1 MTLSPSFGQ
10 SVFHHSSLGKTL
22 AVVVTYH
29 IGESIKDTL
38 KSIKQQVDGIIIV
51 DNGSS
56 EETLAILR
64 SITSDEPDTYH
75 LIERTENNL
84 AAAQNMGIAAAKEA
98 GAAWVVLSDHDS
110 IFDPDMVANLAKVF
124 QSLADTK
131 IALLAPS
138 FHDRHSERGPR
149 YLRTW
154 GKWLFKWGGFGD
166 QPYLDDVMC
175 AIASGSL
182 ISMKALDDVGNMDE
196 SYAID
201 DVDREFSLRL
211 ITKGY
216 EIVAVKNALLYHQI
230 GHCKDHNVMGM
241 RVTTSNHC
249 ADRRY
254 TIYRNRIRNWKRY
267 GKQLPGFVLF
277 DMLAIGIDKMRILIC
292 EKHKLAKYRAI
303 LRGILDG
310 LKSKS

>member
-1 MTLSPSFGQ
+1 MTLSPAFGQ
-10 SVFHHSSLGKTL
+10 SVLHHPSLGKTL
-22 AVVVTYH
+22 AVVVTFH
-29 IGESIKDTL
+29 IGDSIKTTL
-38 KSIKQQVDGIIIV
+38 SSIKQQVDGVIV
-51 DNGSS
+51 LDNGSS

-64 SITSDEPDTYH
+64 SITSAEPDAYH

-110 IFDPDMVANLAKVF
+110 IFDPDMVANLARAY
-124 QSLADTK
+124 QSLANSK
-131 IALLAPS
+131 IALLAPA
-138 FHDRHSERGPR
+138 FYDRHSERGPR
-149 YLRTW
+149 YLRTR
-154 GKWLFKWGGFGD
+154 GKWLFKWSGFGN

-216 EIVAVKNALLYHQI
+216 KIVAVRNALLYHQI

-241 RVTTSNHC
+241 RVTTSNHGP
-249 ADRRY
+249 DRRY

-277 DMLAIGIDKMRILIC
+277 DIAAMGIDKIRILTC

-303 LRGILDG
+303 LRGTLDG
-310 LKSKS
+310 LKLKS